1 MRRIRVFIAIGLAA
15 LLAVGASALA
25 LASGGSSP
33 PSAKHAA
40 RARFATALAAQLGKP
55 TDRVQAALVAERVDV
70 LRARAARLQQ
80 RAQTLA
86 KGVRPGRVGGRG
98 AGQAWEA
105 ALAKRLDVPVT
116 KLDAALR
123 AALAK
128 SLPPRLLRRL
138 AMIRGS

>member
-1 MRRIRVFIAIGLAA
+1 MRRTRIFIAIGLAA

-25 LASGGSSP
+25 LASGGSSSP
-33 PSAKHAA
+33 PKHKA
-40 RARFATALAAQLGKP
+40 RAQFVADLAAQLGKP
-55 TDRVQAALVAERVDV
+55 TDQVQAALDTERAAV
-70 LRARAARLQQ
+70 LRRRAARLEQ
-80 RAQTLA
+80 RAQALA
-86 KGVRPGRVGGRG
+86 RGVRPGRVRGRG
-98 AGQAWEA
+98 VGRAWEA

-128 SLPPRLLRRL
+128 SLPPALLRRL